1 MQHCPDDSDYVS
13 SYSRSQRLVEL
24 LHVEVVMLTNMVGKG
39 EIDEDLADETKDE
52 AGKYGEIKSVNC
64 VEVRRTATENMACM
78 GDTQMYKDTF
88 SRVALEVV

>member
-1 MQHCPDDSDYVS
+1 MND
-13 SYSRSQRLVEL
+13 LVQIAF
-24 LHVEVVMLTNMVGKG
+24 VEVVMLTNMVGKG

-52 AGKYGEIKSVNC
+52 AGKYGEIKSVKC

-78 GDTQMYKDTF
+78 GDTQMCKDTF